1 MSFDAASDSRLLRR
15 LRNCL
20 LDAVNDEPGCRVI
33 CDGIGQDTAD
43 ITLEVDGEPFNYDR
57 AAERNLVGTW
67 VRRFL
72 IKAAGTQGP
81 SVLDAPRLT
90 RACSGEPL

>member
-33 CDGIGQDTAD
+33 CDGIGGDTAD
-43 ITLEVDGEPFNYDR
+43 IILEVDGEPF
-57 AAERNLVGTW
+57 
-67 VRRFL
+67 L
-72 IKAAGTQGP
+72 ITIGP
-81 SVLDAPRLT
+81 GSVNWW
-90 RACSGEPL
+90 EPGFDPSS